1 MNEISLTAAT
11 MLMCLAQGHPS
22 HRYNT
27 TNLYDY
33 ILAFSTENSVDILV
47 SKSENLTIL
56 LNQSVYRKA
65 LLLRKTFGM

>member
-1 MNEISLTAAT
+1 MYEISLAAAT
-11 MLMCLAQGHPS
+11 MLMCLAQGHS
-22 HRYNT
+22 RHQYNT

-33 ILAFSTENSVDILV
+33 ILAFSTEKNVDIIV
-47 SKSENLTIL
+47 SKSENFNIL